1 MAGAGPKANAA
12 FPGTPRGGAPR
23 HLEVA
28 AGRRICVIRAMQ
40 PRPVANAVA
49 PASAGWRFSAV
60 RAFAAGSPRAATLAG
75 AALVAGLS
83 TAWLLLQS
91 PNFFSGYD
99 FMRMHFFYKSY
110 FRDAVLAGRLPLWN
124 PYVGLGR
131 PFMADIETATLYPPN
146 LLVLAFGVY
155 GGLAVSVFL
164 HQALAVYGGVRL
176 GGILGAGSGASW
188 LVGAGI
194 AVASPFTSRLDVGII
209 EGYFSLCW
217 LPVLLWLGARLQDR
231 WEPRVAAGFAAA
243 VGLAILAGQPPLA
256 YVEFCGLL
264 VFLACRQAWHSA
276 RGLLGVCLAGAIGVG
291 LACAQL
297 LPFLE
302 LVGEGNRPL
311 NARGFAIANG
321 MPAASWLS
329 LIVPTSAAFGPNW
342 EYDVHCGLVPLFAA
356 LGGILLWRDRNVRA
370 LLGLGLVGAL
380 LAAGDRAPF
389 LGWATQVLP
398 GAAAL
403 RIPSRYGILFATA
416 LLGLGAVSLSRRP
429 PGAVAT
435 LLAGLAVSVGWV
447 AWLEPHVATGA
458 GGAAGYYGPRVGAL
472 GAAALLVGLW
482 HERAR
487 WPRLAGPLALMIGL
501 FCAANWLWAI
511 RLQAPVYSQYGF
523 HDRDS
528 SVRADLEGAG
538 LLGDGGAPPRVSFN
552 AADVRENAGM
562 VQGFAAFNSYVA
574 PSLRRTWGY
583 LHAATGVPLSASD
596 FIRLPQE
603 VSERSGRLDG
613 INLAAT
619 FDHASRSLV
628 VHPGPDPRAYV
639 AFAAEVVPDWVA
651 AEGRMAA
658 LRGFHQTAILEAG
671 SAPDFSPAPGVPAGR
686 AAVTAFEPERVV
698 VRASTN
704 APGILVLAEAW
715 YPGWRATVD
724 GRPSEVFP
732 VNGWMRGVVVPAGES
747 EVVFSFR
754 SRMLAAGLGISLASA
769 AAILVLLLRKP
780 RQTAS
785 RIL

>member
-1 MAGAGPKANAA
+1 AS
-12 FPGTPRGGAPR
+12 
-23 HLEVA
+23 
-28 AGRRICVIRAMQ
+28 
-40 PRPVANAVA
+40 A
-49 PASAGWRFSAV
+49 PASATWRISTF
-60 RAFAAGSPRAATLAG
+60 RAFAVRSPRAATLVG
-75 AALVAGLS
+75 AVLVAGFS

-155 GGLAVSVFL
+155 GGLAMSVLL
-164 HQALAVYGGVRL
+164 HQALAIYGGVRL

-243 VGLAILAGQPPLA
+243 VGLTILAGQPPLA

-264 VFLACRQAWHSA
+264 VFLACRQAWPAA
-276 RGLLGVCLAGAIGVG
+276 RNLAGLCLAGAIGVG

-321 MPAASWLS
+321 MPAPSWLS

-356 LGGILLWRDRNVRA
+356 LGGIFLWRDRNVRA

-380 LAAGDRAPF
+380 LAAGDRAPA
-389 LGWATQVLP
+389 LGWATHFLP

-416 LLGLGAVSLSRRP
+416 LLGLGAVALSRRP
-429 PGAVAT
+429 PRPVAT
-435 LLAGLAVSVGWV
+435 LLVGLAVCVGWV
-447 AWLEPHVATGA
+447 VWLEPHVVA
-458 GGAAGYYGPRVGAL
+458 GTDGSAGYYASRISAL
-472 GAAALLVGLW
+472 CGAALLVGLW

-487 WPRLAGPLALMIGL
+487 WPRLAGPLGPVLGL

-511 RLQAPVYSQYGF
+511 HLQAPVYSQYGF
-523 HDRDS
+523 HDADS
-528 SVRADLEGAG
+528 SVRADLERAG
-538 LLGDGGAPPRVSFN
+538 LLSDGGAPPRVSFN

-562 VQGFAAFNSYVA
+562 VQGFGAYNSYVA

-583 LHAATGVPLSASD
+583 LHAATGVPMSASD
-596 FIRLPQE
+596 FIRLPQA
-603 VSERSGRLDG
+603 VVERSDRLGG
-613 INLAAT
+613 INLVAAY
-619 FDHASRSLV
+619 DRASRSLV
-628 VHPGPDPRAYV
+628 VRTDPDPRAYV
-639 AFAAEVVPDWVA
+639 AFGAEIFPDWVA
-651 AEGRMAA
+651 AEGRMAS
-658 LRGFHQTAILEAG
+658 LRGYHETALVEAG
-671 SAPDFSPAPGVPAGR
+671 SAPDFSPAPGIHKGSASI
-686 AAVTAFEPERVV
+686 ASFEPERVV
-698 VRASTN
+698 VRSSTG

-715 YPGWRATVD
+715 YPGWQATVG
-724 GRPSEVFP
+724 GRTSEVFP
-732 VNGWMRGVVVPAGES
+732 VNGWMRGVVVPAGDS

-754 SRMLAAGLGISLASA
+754 PRMLAAGLGISLASA
-769 AAILVLLLRKP
+769 AAILALLLRRP
-780 RQTAS
+780 GQTDS